1 MDYELYI
8 SEAADRDVEQTIDYI
23 ALRLHNPPAA
33 AGFADRLS
41 ACYDRLAQNPALY
54 ALTPHPLFHALGI
67 HKAPIGG
74 YTVFYQYDNTRVT
87 VVRVLSEL
95 ETLDGKL

>member
-33 AGFADRLS
+33 AAFMAGL
-41 ACYDRLAQNPALY
+41 
-54 ALTPHPLFHALGI
+54 
-67 HKAPIGG
+67 
-74 YTVFYQYDNTRVT
+74 
-87 VVRVLSEL
+87 
-95 ETLDGKL
+95 